1 MQDWETK
8 VVMDFVY
15 ALIAIV
21 VVAVV
26 FFGLAKLLI
35 KWFGWAD

>member
-1 MQDWETK
+1 MEFIIT
-8 VVMDFVY
+8 
-15 ALIAIV
+15 LIAIV

-35 KWFGWAD
+35 KWFGWADLVNVISEIW